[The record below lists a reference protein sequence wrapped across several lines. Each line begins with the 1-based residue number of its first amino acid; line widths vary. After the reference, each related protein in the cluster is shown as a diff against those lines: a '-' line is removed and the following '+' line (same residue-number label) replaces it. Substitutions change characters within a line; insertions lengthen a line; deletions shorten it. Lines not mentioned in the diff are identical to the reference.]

1 MLGNQAHE
9 GLQPPS
15 NLEEKKG
22 LKEAQHAAHV
32 LSAARPHPRRTRGV
46 ISASLEGSPP
56 KPSTAPR
63 ASASLEGSEP
73 TLGEEDRL
81 RLARG

>member
-1 MLGNQAHE
+1 MLGNRAHE

-15 NLEEKKG
+15 NLEERKG

-32 LSAARPHPRRTRGV
+32 HSAARPHPPRTRGV
-46 ISASLEGSPP
+46 ISASLKGSP
-56 KPSTAPR
+56 AEALDR
-63 ASASLEGSEP
+63 VL
-73 TLGEEDRL
+73 RL

>member
-15 NLEEKKG
+15 NLEERKG
-22 LKEAQHAAHV
+22 LKEAQHAAHIH
-32 LSAARPHPRRTRGV
+32 SAARPHPPRTRGV
-46 ISASLEGSPP
+46 ISASLEGSPL

-73 TLGEEDRL
+73 ALEKTDRYAL
-81 RLARG
+81 RS

>member
-1 MLGNQAHE
+1 MLGNWARE

-15 NLEEKKG
+15 NLEERKG

-32 LSAARPHPRRTRGV
+32 RSAARPHPPRTPRGDLRF
-46 ISASLEGSPP
+46 ARGLPAGALDC
-56 KPSTAPR
+56 AP
-63 ASASLEGSEP
+63 
-73 TLGEEDRL
+73 RL

>member
-15 NLEEKKG
+15 NLEEVKG

-32 LSAARPHPRRTRGV
+32 RSAARPHPPSNPRGDLCLARGLPV
-46 ISASLEGSPP
+46 EALDY
-56 KPSTAPR
+56 A
-63 ASASLEGSEP
+63 A
-73 TLGEEDRL
+73 RL